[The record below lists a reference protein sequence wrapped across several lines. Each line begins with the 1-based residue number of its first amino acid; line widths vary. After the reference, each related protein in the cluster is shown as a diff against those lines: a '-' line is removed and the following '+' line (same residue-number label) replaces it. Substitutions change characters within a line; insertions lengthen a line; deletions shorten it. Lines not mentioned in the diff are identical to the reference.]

1 MKFHSIK
8 PLRLVLAAL
17 ISTASAVSLA
27 QQTTEN
33 TAESSEPN
41 AEEPGETAPAAP
53 VAPVVAQGPQL
64 LEQAPAVLP
73 DGTAFP
79 SPEVHVYMNMVILMD
94 GTVGEVT
101 ITQGAG
107 EPFDSVAV
115 AALKVV

>member
-8 PLRLVLAAL
+8 PLRLALAAL
-17 ISTASAVSLA
+17 ICTASAVSLA

-53 VAPVVAQGPQL
+53 AAPVVAQGPQL

-73 DGTAFP
+73 DGTTFP
-79 SPEVHVYMNMVILMD
+79 SPASPRLHEHGHPD
-94 GTVGEVT
+94 GWYGWRGHDYTRGW
-101 ITQGAG
+101 GALRFG
-107 EPFDSVAV
+107 RGGCT
-115 AALKVV
+115 